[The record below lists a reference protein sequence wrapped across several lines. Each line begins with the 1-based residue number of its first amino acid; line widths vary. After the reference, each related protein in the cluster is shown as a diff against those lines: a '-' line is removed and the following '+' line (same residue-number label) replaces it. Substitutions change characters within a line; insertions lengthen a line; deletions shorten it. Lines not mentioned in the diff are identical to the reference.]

1 MTCEAYRALLDQLLD
16 GIISPEDEE
25 KLLQHEAECP
35 ACAELHASLEA
46 LQEDLSGLKDD
57 VPSLPEGFHAG
68 WTQKLEE
75 TPMEKQPDTHRIFAP
90 LRRVLAACAVLVV
103 LIGGTLLS
111 RDRLPA
117 RTASYSSDNSTA
129 DVEYGK
135 YSDSVPTANMSVM
148 MRAAGEMPMELE
160 DAAEDSVYEE
170 SVYAETEQES
180 SVPASSSQKIIRTAN
195 ITLAT
200 KTFDETLSRLDSLC
214 ASAGGWT
221 SYASTY
227 TGSNG
232 LRHASLTLRIPTSA
246 YASFLSS
253 AQGTARV
260 TRSEETAEDVTA
272 SYRDTSMRL
281 DTQLALMARLQGMVT
296 ETASLSD
303 LLALEQQIAQVQY
316 QIDSLRSSLKR
327 IDNSVDYST
336 VSISV
341 NEEKASDDAGNTTL
355 SFSQRISSA
364 FHAGLTAF
372 VDFLEDMIIFVT
384 GALPF
389 ILILAAVAV
398 ILFLIF
404 RKKHP
409 RT

>member
-1 MTCEAYRALLDQLLD
+1 MTCEAYRAILDQLLD
-16 GIISPEDEE
+16 GVISPEDEE

-68 WTQKLEE
+68 WAQKLEE
-75 TPMEKQPDTHRIFAP
+75 TPMEKQPERTYRISAS
-90 LRRVLAACAVLVV
+90 LRRVLAACAILVI
-103 LIGGTLLS
+103 LIGGTMLS

-117 RTASYSSDNSTA
+117 RTAPYSADGSAA
-129 DVEYGK
+129 DVEYAK
-135 YSDSVPTANMSVM
+135 YSVPTANMSVM
-148 MRAAGEMPMELE
+148 SRGAGEMPMELE
-160 DAAEDSVYEE
+160 EAEEDVA
-170 SVYAETEQES
+170 YAETAQDS
-180 SVPASSSQKIIRTAN
+180 SVPASGSQKIIRTAN

-200 KTFDETLSRLDSLC
+200 KTFDETLSRLGSLC
-214 ASAGGWT
+214 DSAGGWI
-221 SYASTY
+221 SYSSTY

-281 DTQLALMARLQGMVT
+281 DTQLALMERLQGMVT

-303 LLALEQQIAQVQY
+303 LLELEQQIAQVQY
-316 QIDSLRSSLKR
+316 QIDSLRSSLKHM
-327 IDNSVDYST
+327 DNSVDYST

-364 FHAGLTAF
+364 FHAGLAAF

-389 ILILAAVAV
+389 ILIVAAVAL